1 MISIMKK
8 NVLTLFCITLLTLA
22 GFPLC
27 SNKKN
32 NGEAI
37 CKPISENLPGKWTMT
52 KSYEK
57 KDGEWKEV
65 IEPEGSGTTYLFRT
79 DGSMMSAVTY
89 ANHDTYLRTLTWEA
103 EDHKNTLKINHK
115 ACSVEYA
122 LMRLTADELE
132 FGYDKSTDMTTGA
145 TLEGEFKWLFR
156 RIDEGQKNFAG
167 RLVGRWHFSKSYE
180 KKEGE
185 WKEIT
190 YGIPDEGW
198 YEYTEQGTFIAYSR
212 QGDNEHTTEAMQWK
226 ANAATDTVS
235 YKPLDS
241 DKVSRVRITLEDD
254 RTMYV
259 FYSVNFD
266 PATGEMREGEY
277 RDLLLKD

>member
-1 MISIMKK
+1 MKK

-22 GFPLC
+22 GFPSC
-27 SNKKN
+27 SDKENK
-32 NGEAI
+32 GEAI
-37 CKPISENLPGKWTMT
+37 RNPIAANLPGKWTMT

-89 ANHDTYLRTLTWEA
+89 ANHDTYLRSLTWEA
-103 EDHKNTLKINHK
+103 EDHKNTFKINYK
-115 ACSVEYA
+115 AYPVEYT

-132 FGYDKSTDMTTGA
+132 FGYDKATDYATGA
-145 TLEGEFKWLFR
+145 TQEGEFKWLFR
-156 RIDEGQKNFAG
+156 RIDEEQKNFAE

-198 YEYTEQGTFIAYSR
+198 HEYTEQGTFTAYSASGWQGAYRRTDAVESECRHRHSLLQAPRQR
-212 QGDNEHTTEAMQWK
+212 QGVPSAHH
-226 ANAATDTVS
+226 
-235 YKPLDS
+235 L
-241 DKVSRVRITLEDD
+241 
-254 RTMYV
+254 
-259 FYSVNFD
+259 
-266 PATGEMREGEY
+266 GG
-277 RDLLLKD
+277 

>member
-1 MISIMKK
+1 MKK

-22 GFPLC
+22 GFPSC
-27 SNKKN
+27 SDKENK
-32 NGEAI
+32 GEAI
-37 CKPISENLPGKWTMT
+37 RKPIAANLPGKWTMT

-65 IEPEGSGTTYLFRT
+65 IEPEGSGTTYLFRA

-89 ANHDTYLRTLTWEA
+89 ANHDIYLRSQTWEA
-103 EDHKNTLKINHK
+103 EDNKNTFKINYK
-115 ACSVEYA
+115 AYPVEHT

-132 FGYDKSTDMTTGA
+132 FGYDKATDYATGA
-145 TLEGEFKWLFR
+145 AQEGEFKWLFR
-156 RIDEGQKNFAG
+156 RIDEGQKNFAE

-180 KKEGE
+180 KKNGE
-185 WKEIT
+185 WEEIT
-190 YGIPDEGW
+190 YSIPDEGW
-198 YEYTEQGTFIAYSR
+198 HEYTEQGTFIAYSR
-212 QGDNEHTTEAMQWK
+212 QGDNEHTSDPMQWK

-241 DKVSRVRITLEDD
+241 DKVSRVRITLKDD

-266 PATGEMREGEY
+266 PVTGEMREGEY
-277 RDLLLKD
+277 RDILLKD

>member
-1 MISIMKK
+1 M
-8 NVLTLFCITLLTLA
+8 
-22 GFPLC
+22 
-27 SNKKN
+27 
-32 NGEAI
+32 
-37 CKPISENLPGKWTMT
+37 
-52 KSYEK
+52 
-57 KDGEWKEV
+57 
-65 IEPEGSGTTYLFRT
+65 
-79 DGSMMSAVTY
+79 
-89 ANHDTYLRTLTWEA
+89 
-103 EDHKNTLKINHK
+103 
-115 ACSVEYA
+115 
-122 LMRLTADELE
+122 
-132 FGYDKSTDMTTGA
+132 
-145 TLEGEFKWLFR
+145 
-156 RIDEGQKNFAG
+156 
-167 RLVGRWHFSKSYE
+167 GRWHFSKSYE

-198 YEYTEQGTFIAYSR
+198 HEYTEQGTFTAYSR
-212 QGDNEHTTEAMQWK
+212 QGGKEHTAAPMQWK
-226 ANAATDTVS
+226 ANAVTDTVS

>member
-1 MISIMKK
+1 MKK
-8 NVLTLFCITLLTLA
+8 NVLTFFCITLLTLA
-22 GFPLC
+22 GFPSC
-27 SNKKN
+27 SNKENK
-32 NGEAI
+32 GEAI
-37 CKPISENLPGKWTMT
+37 RKPIAANLPGKWTMT

-65 IEPEGSGTTYLFRT
+65 IEPEGSGTTYLFRA
-79 DGSMMSAVTY
+79 DGSMISAVTY
-89 ANHDTYLRTLTWEA
+89 ANHDTYLSSLTWEA
-103 EDHKNTLKINHK
+103 EDNKNTFKINYK
-115 ACSVEYA
+115 AYPVEYT

-156 RIDEGQKNFAG
+156 RIDEGQKNFAE
-167 RLVGRWHFSKSYE
+167 RLVGRWHLSKSYE
-180 KKEGE
+180 KNEGE

-190 YGIPDEGW
+190 YGIPDVAW
-198 YEYTEQGTFIAYSR
+198 YEYTEQGTFIAYFR
-212 QGDNEHTTEAMQWK
+212 QGDNERTSAPMQWK

-235 YKPLDS
+235 YKSLDS
-241 DKVSRVRITLEDD
+241 DKVSRVRITLKDD

>member
-1 MISIMKK
+1 MKK

-22 GFPLC
+22 VFPSF

-156 RIDEGQKNFAG
+156 RIDEGQKNFAE

-190 YGIPDEGW
+190 YGIPDVGW

-212 QGDNEHTTEAMQWK
+212 QGDNEHTADPMQWK

>member
-1 MISIMKK
+1 MD
-8 NVLTLFCITLLTLA
+8 NDQEL
-22 GFPLC
+22 
-27 SNKKN
+27 
-32 NGEAI
+32 
-37 CKPISENLPGKWTMT
+37 W
-52 KSYEK
+52 K

-89 ANHDTYLRTLTWEA
+89 ANHDTYLRSLTWEA
-103 EDHKNTLKINHK
+103 EDHKNTFKINYK
-115 ACSVEYA
+115 AYPVEYT

-132 FGYDKSTDMTTGA
+132 FGYDKQPIMLPVPRKRENSNGSSAALTKSRRTLPNALWAAGISARATRRRKASGKRSPTVSLMKGGTNIPSKAPSPPTRVRVAGAYRRTDA
-145 TLEGEFKWLFR
+145 VESECR
-156 RIDEGQKNFAG
+156 HR
-167 RLVGRWHFSKSYE
+167 HS
-180 KKEGE
+180 
-185 WKEIT
+185 
-190 YGIPDEGW
+190 
-198 YEYTEQGTFIAYSR
+198 
-212 QGDNEHTTEAMQWK
+212 
-226 ANAATDTVS
+226 S

>member
-1 MISIMKK
+1 MKK

-156 RIDEGQKNFAG
+156 RIDEGQKNFAE

-190 YGIPDEGW
+190 YGIPDGGW

>member
-1 MISIMKK
+1 MGK
-8 NVLTLFCITLLTLA
+8 NFLTIVYIAMMGMVAFTAC
-22 GFPLC
+22 G
-27 SNKKN
+27 NKENKE
-32 NGEAI
+32 EAI
-37 CKPISENLPGKWTMT
+37 GKSMAENLPGKWTIT

-89 ANHDTYLRTLTWEA
+89 ANHDTYLRSRTWA
-103 EDHKNTLKINHK
+103 VEDHDSTLKINYK
-115 ACSVEYA
+115 TYPVEYT

-132 FGYDKSTDMTTGA
+132 FGYDKATDMTTG
-145 TLEGEFKWLFR
+145 TTQEGEFKWLFR
-156 RIDEGQKNFAG
+156 RIDEGQKNFAE

-180 KKEGE
+180 KKNGE

-198 YEYTEQGTFIAYSR
+198 HEYTEQGTFSTYSR
-212 QGDNEHTTEAMQWK
+212 QGDNEHTTDPMQWK
-226 ANAATDTVS
+226 ANAVTDTVS

-277 RDLLLKD
+277 RDHLLKE

>member
-1 MISIMKK
+1 MKK

-57 KDGEWKEV
+57 K
-65 IEPEGSGTTYLFRT
+65 Y
-79 DGSMMSAVTY
+79 
-89 ANHDTYLRTLTWEA
+89 
-103 EDHKNTLKINHK
+103 
-115 ACSVEYA
+115 
-122 LMRLTADELE
+122 
-132 FGYDKSTDMTTGA
+132 
-145 TLEGEFKWLFR
+145 
-156 RIDEGQKNFAG
+156 
-167 RLVGRWHFSKSYE
+167 
-180 KKEGE
+180 GE

-198 YEYTEQGTFIAYSR
+198 HEYTEQGTFIAYSR
-212 QGDNEHTTEAMQWK
+212 QGDDEHTADPMQWK

>member
-1 MISIMKK
+1 MKK
-8 NVLTLFCITLLTLA
+8 NVLTLFWITLLTLA
-22 GFPLC
+22 GFPSC
-27 SNKKN
+27 SDKENK
-32 NGEAI
+32 GEAI
-37 CKPISENLPGKWTMT
+37 RNPIAANLPGKWTMI

-89 ANHDTYLRTLTWEA
+89 ANHDTYLRSLTWEA
-103 EDHKNTLKINHK
+103 EDHKNTFKINYK
-115 ACSVEYA
+115 AYPVEYT

-132 FGYDKSTDMTTGA
+132 FGYDKATDYATGA
-145 TLEGEFKWLFR
+145 TQEGEFKWLIR
-156 RIDEGQKNFAG
+156 RIDEEQKNFAE

-180 KKEGE
+180 KKNGE

-198 YEYTEQGTFIAYSR
+198 HEYTEQGTFITYSR
-212 QGDNEHTTEAMQWK
+212 QGDNEHTTDPMQWK
-226 ANAATDTVS
+226 ANAVTDTVS

-277 RDLLLKD
+277 RDLLLKE

>member
-1 MISIMKK
+1 M
-8 NVLTLFCITLLTLA
+8 
-22 GFPLC
+22 
-27 SNKKN
+27 
-32 NGEAI
+32 
-37 CKPISENLPGKWTMT
+37 
-52 KSYEK
+52 
-57 KDGEWKEV
+57 
-65 IEPEGSGTTYLFRT
+65 
-79 DGSMMSAVTY
+79 
-89 ANHDTYLRTLTWEA
+89 
-103 EDHKNTLKINHK
+103 KINYK
-115 ACSVEYA
+115 AGSVEYA

-156 RIDEGQKNFAG
+156 RIDEGQKNFAE

-185 WKEIT
+185 WKDIT

-198 YEYTEQGTFIAYSR
+198 HEYTEQGTFITYSR
-212 QGDNEHTTEAMQWK
+212 QGDNEHTTDPMQWK